1 MPIALG
7 TKSTVLL
14 ELDFI
19 SASDT
24 VSFSTPGVFQDSG
37 YQKVVLL
44 VVAAFANRYLHF
56 APILFDCFLWNV

>member
-1 MPIALG
+1 MPIAFG
-7 TKSTVLL
+7 TKSAVLL

-44 VVAAFANRYLHF
+44 IVAAFANRYLHS
-56 APILFDCFLWNV
+56 ALILFDCFLWNV